1 MTEANTISAPIRT
14 VGGPRQASLE
24 LRGTVLVFHQKGW
37 AGSAS
42 VFIPVEWITVSSRF
56 RYNTN
61 YLLGMLL
68 AGALFISLCSA
79 ITVEATRGAIVQ
91 AAAAAI
97 PALLCLVVNLYFLY
111 RVLQRGRTTI
121 LSVESDPRAMHI
133 EFWHVPTREPELDAL
148 LDRLNSLRS
157 RIEDV
162 APYPIQTSHTWYR
175 LRPLRAVL
183 AKGLLYSVILY
194 LPVSILAG
202 YLEMPMLVLFLLVP
216 PLFYGGQYGLVALR
230 SLGSP
235 KSFRAAVKSYN
246 RGEVGRADSLLSDTL
261 AAHPNHPESLMLS
274 VYVKVEQR
282 QFDRAFDQCRKLAAV
297 DQDHADDLVKEVWAI
312 KRMYDRMELE
322 T

>member
-1 MTEANTISAPIRT
+1 MTDANTIIAPIRP

-24 LRGTVLVFHQKGW
+24 LRGTVLVYHQHGW

-42 VFIPVEWITVSSRF
+42 VFIPVEWVAVSSRF

-61 YLLGMLL
+61 YLFGVLL
-68 AGALFISLCSA
+68 AGALLISLSSA
-79 ITVEATRGAIVQ
+79 VTVDITRGAYAH
-91 AAAAAI
+91 AAGVAV
-97 PALLCLVVNLYFLY
+97 PALMCLIVNLYCLY
-111 RVLQRGRTTI
+111 RMLQRGRTTI
-121 LSVESDPRAMHI
+121 LSVESEPRMMRI
-133 EFWHVPTREPELDAL
+133 EFWHVPSQDALLDAL
-148 LDRLNSLRS
+148 LDRLNSLRD
-157 RIEDV
+157 RIEEI

-183 AKGLLYSVILY
+183 AKGLLFSVILY
-194 LPVSILAG
+194 VPVSILAG
-202 YLEMPMLVLFLLVP
+202 YLEMPGLVFFLLVP
-216 PLFYGGQYGLVALR
+216 PIFYGGQYALVALR
-230 SLGSP
+230 SLSSP

-246 RGEVGRADSLLSDTL
+246 RGEVGEADSLVSDAL
-261 AAHPNHPESLMLS
+261 AAYPDHPESLMLS

-297 DQDHADDLVKEVWAI
+297 DQAHADDLVKEVWAI